1 MKTSKKIKL
10 IIAVIVAVMSLTA
23 VLSLLCSAESN
34 VFVLKK
40 TPGVK
45 LLMVRLFEKDVVEY
59 QRLDSLIVAK
69 NIQIDSL
76 VCIQQKTDADK
87 LLKNNY
93 ELIKADY
100 QQQKRFIEFDMNI
113 KLFLVRFMMV
123 LIYLGLFVFAII
135 YICCNW
141 SVVMSE
147 IRKKTWFVG
156 REIPSFFYFFKL
168 FVPGPVCPVG
178 RWILFCRFVNPKWR

>member
-10 IIAVIVAVMSLTA
+10 IIAVIVAVISLTA
-23 VLSLLCSAESN
+23 VLSLFCSTESN

-100 QQQKRFIEFDMNI
+100 QQQRRFIEFDVNI
-113 KLFLVRFMMV
+113 KLFLVRFMVV

-147 IRKKTWFVG
+147 IRKKT
-156 REIPSFFYFFKL
+156 
-168 FVPGPVCPVG
+168 
-178 RWILFCRFVNPKWR
+178 

>member
-76 VCIQQKTDADK
+76 VCIQQKTDADN

-100 QQQKRFIEFDMNI
+100 QQQRRFIEFDVNI
-113 KLFLVRFMMV
+113 KLFLVRFMVV

-147 IRKKTWFVG
+147 IRKK
-156 REIPSFFYFFKL
+156 
-168 FVPGPVCPVG
+168 
-178 RWILFCRFVNPKWR
+178 N